1 MRSLPFKLIHKH
13 LERSA
18 STHFGRKQPS
28 KIFSKRSRKSCVKPE
43 AECKRNYSTD
53 TEGGRAKLVYIYI
66 SLRKREGQ
74 GKAPGC
80 DKVTYPRRTGGKHG
94 PRDPKRFGREEK

>member
-1 MRSLPFKLIHKH
+1 M
-13 LERSA
+13 
-18 STHFGRKQPS
+18 
-28 KIFSKRSRKSCVKPE
+28 KPE

-80 DKVTYPRRTGGKHG
+80 DKVDSGSIIA
-94 PRDPKRFGREEK
+94 